1 MPEPELTPEP
11 PFDSTRRDAKR
22 VQWALN
28 GLVVFSALAG
38 AVFFFYVLNTINPF
52 GTHTAENV
60 EVPTSAAGARY
71 GLLTGNHEATGLSV
85 ALRDIDEAPD
95 YRDKLSDTM
104 RVELGISGGG
114 RLYLLVIH
122 NDGEAAVNVAAEQ
135 LEVTDKQ
142 GSRWSVKWLDQAAA
156 ASTAGPTGR
165 LRLAQSGRM
174 FELAKAAERQL
185 YVFIEGTPPPA
196 EDFASGAITL
206 AGGIQISL
214 THTETRA
221 Q

>member
-1 MPEPELTPEP
+1 
-11 PFDSTRRDAKR
+11 
-22 VQWALN
+22 
-28 GLVVFSALAG
+28 LAG

-71 GLLTGNHEATGLSV
+71 GLLTGYHEATGLSV

-95 YRDKLSDTM
+95 YRDKLSDAM
-104 RVELGISGGG
+104 RAELGISGGG

-142 GSRWSVKWLDQAAA
+142 GSSWSVKWLDQAAA
-156 ASTAGPTGR
+156 
-165 LRLAQSGRM
+165 QSGRT